1 MNKRSIIYSF
11 VIAAYC
17 FTGLN
22 CSKFLDK
29 KIKGLYQTDQFYT
42 TSDAAVQAVNEAYTG
57 LTFTSGTANPLWVF
71 GDVASDD
78 AASGNPGASPDAATI
93 DNFSYSATNSHLS
106 NEWNNFYEG
115 ITNCNL
121 VLAHVPS
128 ISMDTALRSRILGE
142 AQFLRGMVLFH
153 AGEYLW
159 RSTDCA
165 YTFNACPNADC
176 SISNK
181 RDL

>member
-1 MNKRSIIYSF
+1 MLHI
-11 VIAAYC
+11 VLP
-17 FTGLN
+17 GLIVQN
-22 CSKFLDK
+22 FWI
-29 KIKGLYQTDQFYT
+29 KILKVYTQTDQFYT
-42 TSDAAVQAVNEAYTG
+42 SSDAAVQAVNEAYTG

-121 VLAHVPS
+121 VLANVPS
-128 ISMDTALRSRILGE
+128 ISMDTATSFQDI
-142 AQFLRGMVLFH
+142 RGSTVFKRLVLFYV
-153 AGEYLW
+153 GEYLW
-159 RSTDCA
+159 
-165 YTFNACPNADC
+165 
-176 SISNK
+176 
-181 RDL
+181 